1 VKAQRFDRLD
11 VLRAL
16 AMVWMAAFHLA
27 FDLNHYGFFDP
38 RHSFHRDPLW
48 TTQRV
53 CIVSLFLFSAGLGQA
68 VALQAGQGWARFW
81 KRWGQVALCAVL
93 VSVGS
98 AIMFPR
104 SWIFFGVL
112 HGIAVM
118 LIVCRLAA
126 PLGRW
131 LWLLGAV
138 ALLLPRLVQS
148 PFFDAPWLS
157 WIGLVTHKPLTEDYV
172 PLLPWLGVML
182 WGLAAGQW
190 LLKNR
195 PEILADPVPSA
206 LQPLALL
213 GRWSLSFYMLHQP
226 VFIGA
231 ILAGRALG
239 WW

>member
-1 VKAQRFDRLD
+1 MKAQRFDRLD

-195 PEILADPVPSA
+195 PEILADTVPSA

>member
-195 PEILADPVPSA
+195 PEILADTVPSA

>member
-1 VKAQRFDRLD
+1 MKAQRFDRLD

-148 PFFDAPWLS
+148 PFFDASWLS

-195 PEILADPVPSA
+195 PEILADTVPSA

>member
-1 VKAQRFDRLD
+1 MKAQRFDRLD

>member
-126 PLGRW
+126 PLGSW